1 MQALLGTRLSAD
13 INLAAQLLILTG
25 LWVGFYFARTRQ
37 IPKHRNTQTAMVL
50 VNLVFIAL
58 VMGSSFYNYVVAGG
72 TTRGVVAL
80 LMMVHGFL
88 GVVAQGTGIYLILR
102 MRTQLI
108 PPRWRIRNFK
118 LVMRATLALWTILV
132 VLGVGIYYY
141 RYLAPKPVAAASAPL
156 EQLRLTGRDLLIH
169 AAEMDE
175 AAQRRSLDTVHR
187 HAEHVVNLLEGK
199 GGPHYGD
206 LDRDGLLED
215 PGDGTGLLNY
225 LEQVVGAPKDEEL
238 LPLANRT
245 RRWGERLRDISLSTL
260 KGTNIEAVAGLSREA
275 ASLARQIS
283 SDGIGPLVD
292 KARDR
297 GVAAAPMA
305 TALMPAPSSAPN
317 TVTVLMNQ
325 FQFRENRVTIKRG
338 WSVVWVNQEI
348 AKHTVTSDDGKTFH
362 SGTMPQGGQFS
373 FSFGQ
378 AGTFPYYCRFHGDK
392 GGVDMAGLVVVEP

>member
-72 TTRGVVAL
+72 TTRGIVAL

-108 PPRWRIRNFK
+108 PPRWRVRNFK
-118 LVMRATLALWTILV
+118 LVMRATLALWTVLV

-141 RYLAPKPVAAASAPL
+141 RYLAPKPVAAAVAPL
-156 EQLRLTGRDLLIH
+156 EQLRLTGQDLLIH
-169 AAEMDE
+169 AAEMED
-175 AAQRRSLDTVHR
+175 AAQRRSLDTVRR

-199 GGPHYGD
+199 DGPHYGD

-225 LEQVVGAPKDEEL
+225 LEQVVGSPKDEEL

-245 RRWGERLRDISLSTL
+245 RRWGEKLRDISLSTV
-260 KGTNIEAVAGLSREA
+260 KGTNVEGVEGLSREA
-275 ASLARQIS
+275 ASLARQIN

>member
-1 MQALLGTRLSAD
+1 MQFLLGTRLSAD
-13 INLAAQLLILTG
+13 INLVAQLLILIG

-37 IPKHRNTQTAMVL
+37 IPKHRNTQTVMVL

-58 VMGSSFYNYVVAGG
+58 VMGTSFYSYVVAGG
-72 TTRGVVAL
+72 TTRGTVAL

-88 GVVAQGTGIYLILR
+88 GVVAQGSGIYLILR

-108 PPRWRIRNFK
+108 PPRWRVRNFK
-118 LVMRATLALWTILV
+118 LLMRATLALWTVLV

-169 AAEMDE
+169 AAEMED
-175 AAQRRSLDTVHR
+175 AARRQSLDTVHR
-187 HAEHVVNLLEGK
+187 HAEHVVNLIEGK

-206 LDRDGLLED
+206 LDRDGRLED

-225 LEQVVGAPKDEEL
+225 LAQVVGVPKDEEL

-245 RRWGERLRDISLSTL
+245 RRWGEKLRDISLATL
-260 KGTNIEAVAGLSREA
+260 EATNVEGAAGLSREA
-275 ASLARQIS
+275 ASLVRQIN
-283 SDGIGPLVD
+283 SDGIGPLAD

-305 TALMPAPSSAPN
+305 TAQMPEPSSAPN
-317 TVTVLMNQ
+317 TVTVLLDR
-325 FQFRENRVTIKRG
+325 FQFRESRVTINRG

-348 AKHTVTSDDGKTFH
+348 PKHTVTSDDGKTYY
-362 SGTMPQGGQFS
+362 SGNMPQGAQFS
-373 FSFGQ
+373 FTFDQ
-378 AGTFPYYCRFHGDK
+378 PGTFPYYCRFHGDK
-392 GGVDMAGLVVVEP
+392 GGVDMAGLVVVQP